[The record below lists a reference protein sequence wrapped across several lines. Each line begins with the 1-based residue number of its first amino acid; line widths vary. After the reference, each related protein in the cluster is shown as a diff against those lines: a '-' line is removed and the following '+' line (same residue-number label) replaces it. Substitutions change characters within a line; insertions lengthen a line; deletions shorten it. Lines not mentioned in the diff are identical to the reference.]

1 MKHLELH
8 RFKKAI
14 GAITFGLFFP
24 NENKRLE
31 QKHGIG
37 KQLDLVLVTPG
48 TQTNTVTHLRLL
60 TGWTVKKATA
70 FFKEGDYPKVV
81 TYNVNPDNYIE
92 VPDAEKGGIIKVTID
107 FYIKDI
113 ATKNDV
119 IFEIY

>member
-14 GAITFGLFFP
+14 GAVTFGLFFP

-37 KQLDLVLVTPG
+37 KQPDLVLVFVPAG
-48 TQTNTVTHLRLL
+48 KQTSTATAVRLM
-60 TGWTVKKATA
+60 TGWTVKKSTA
-70 FFKEGDYPKVV
+70 FVKEGDYPKVV
-81 TYNVNPDNYIE
+81 IFNVKETEAISNRIE
-92 VPDAEKGGIIKVTID
+92 DALEEGI
-107 FYIKDI
+107 
-113 ATKNDV
+113 

>member
-1 MKHLELH
+1 MKNLELN

-14 GAITFGLFFP
+14 GKATFGLFFP

-31 QKHGIG
+31 QKHGVG

-48 TQTNTVTHLRLL
+48 TQTNTVTNLRAL

-81 TYNVNPDNYIE
+81 IYNVNPDTFI
-92 VPDAEKGGIIKVTID
+92 VDLSKQGLTKITVA
-107 FYIKDI
+107 FYIKEQTI
-113 ATKNDV
+113 KNNV

>member
-14 GAITFGLFFP
+14 GAVTFGLFFP

-31 QKHGIG
+31 QKHGVG

-48 TQTNTVTHLRLL
+48 TQTATVQYLRNM

-81 TYNVNPDNYIE
+81 TYNVN
-92 VPDAEKGGIIKVTID
+92 VTDTITRN
-107 FYIKDI
+107 I
-113 ATKNDV
+113 ATANENNI